1 MTLEQGTVFAIFA
14 ALFVFLIWGRWRYDL
29 VAFAALILAVIVG
42 AVPADGAFAGFG
54 HPATIVIALVL
65 VVSRGLAHAG
75 VIEMVGRYVVD
86 ASRSLS
92 AHIGIMAGVAAVLS
106 AIMNNV
112 AALALLMPIDLQ
124 AAAKAGRSPALSLMP
139 LSFATIL
146 GGLVTLI
153 GTPPNIIVAQF
164 RAEALGEPFRMF
176 DFAPV
181 GGVCA
186 LAGVIFV
193 ALVGWRLIPA
203 DRRGA
208 NATAELRALK
218 EYITEL
224 RVAEDAPIVSK
235 TIAELDEAT
244 SEADVAVLGLV
255 RDGRRLAGP
264 VRNQAIRAE
273 DLLIIEGG
281 PEGIDAFMG
290 TMGLTVVEREEGE
303 EDPLAKQDLEMREVV
318 TPPGALIEGR
328 TVGSLNLQRRH
339 RVALLGLSRQGT
351 RISSRLGQVTIEAGD
366 VLLLL
371 GRGENIADATQRLG
385 CLPLAERGL
394 DVLQRSHAGL
404 AIAIFAIAIG
414 LSSAGVIYLPI
425 ALGAV
430 VVAYVLFGIVP
441 LRELYTSIEWSVI
454 VLLGALIPIGNAL
467 ETSGGTDL
475 IASGLVSISHGFAP
489 WVVLT
494 VLMMITMTLSDVMN
508 NTAMAVVAAPVAL
521 DVAEDLAVSP
531 DPFLMA
537 VAIAASCAFL
547 TPIGHKNNVLIM
559 GPGGYRFGDYWR
571 MGLPL
576 EILVIAVAVPMILL
590 VWPL

>member
-1 MTLEQGTVFAIFA
+1 MTLEQGAVFAIFL
-14 ALFVFLIWGRWRYDL
+14 ALFGFLIWGRWRYDL
-29 VAFAALILAVIVG
+29 VAFGALIVAVVVG
-42 AVPADGAFAGFG
+42 VVPSNEAYAGFG
-54 HPATIVIALVL
+54 HPATVVIALVL

-75 VIEMVGRYVVD
+75 VIEFVARHVVD
-86 ASRSLS
+86 GSRSLS
-92 AHIGIMAGVAAVLS
+92 MHIGIMAGVSAVLS
-106 AIMNNV
+106 AVMNNV
-112 AALALLMPIDLQ
+112 AALALLMPIDMQ

-153 GTPPNIIVAQF
+153 GTPPNIIIAQF

-181 GGVCA
+181 GGACA
-186 LAGVIFV
+186 IAGVLFV

-208 NATAELRALK
+208 NAAEELRALK
-218 EYITEL
+218 GYITEL
-224 RVAEDAPIVSK
+224 RVPEEAGAVGK
-235 TIAELDEAT
+235 TVAELDEA
-244 SEADVAVLGLV
+244 SAEHEVSVLGLI
-255 RDGRRLAGP
+255 RFGRRIAGP
-264 VRNQAIRAE
+264 VRHETIRG
-273 DLLIIEGG
+273 DDVLIIEGA
-281 PEGIDAFMG
+281 PEGIDGFMG
-290 TMGLTVVEREEGE
+290 TLGLSVVEQEENG
-303 EDPLAKQDLEMREVV
+303 EDPLAKQDLEMRELVV
-318 TPPGALIEGR
+318 PPGALVEGR
-328 TVGSLNLQRRH
+328 TVSSLNLQRRY
-339 RVALLGLSRQGT
+339 RVALLGLSRQGQ
-351 RISSRLGQVTIEAGD
+351 RIRKRLGDIRIEAGD

-371 GRGENIADATQRLG
+371 GQGDNIADATQRLG

-394 DVLQRSHAGL
+394 DVLKRSRAGL
-404 AIAIFAIAIG
+404 AIGIFAVAIL
-414 LSSAGVIYLPI
+414 LSSFGILYLPI

-430 VVAYVLFGIVP
+430 VVLYVLTGIVP
-441 LRELYTSIEWSVI
+441 LRELYSSVEWSVI

-467 ETSGGTDL
+467 ETTGGTEL
-475 IASGLVSISHGFAP
+475 IAEGLVYASSGFAP

-494 VLMMITMTLSDVMN
+494 LLMLITMTLSDVMN

-521 DVAEDLAVSP
+521 EVAADLDVSA

-576 EILVIAVAVPMILL
+576 EVLVVVVAVPMILL